1 MTNKFSMIKTQNY
14 IEKLQNLDQEAKK
27 IWLIV
32 LTTVSAVILIAFWL
46 FYLNATVLA
55 VNEVEKPGFLQVFK
69 TGLNVVGEKVE
80 FGLANSYI
88 YFSQGRKVDIN
99 K

>member
-1 MTNKFSMIKTQNY
+1 MTKIQNY
-14 IEKLQNLDQEAKK
+14 IEKLQGLDEDAKK

-32 LTTVSAVILIAFWL
+32 LTAVSVVIVVTLWL

-55 VNEVEKPGFLQVFK
+55 VHEKEKPGFLQVFK

-88 YFSQGRKVDIN
+88 YFSQGKKLQI
-99 K
+99 KSQ